1 MKRLL
6 LLLVVLAGAVAAAAF
21 TVPSNAANVNGQTI
35 SQSALNSDL
44 AAIAASP
51 EYQCAL
57 NAEIVVQSRGQ
68 AGLPPVNGVGAGTY
82 DSSFVTYWLSRMIDD
97 TLLQQLAARRGVVL
111 TQSQLSSARTE
122 ALQSLQTTLNEV
134 SGTQYQCQVTPSA
147 VLASVPSSF
156 SSELITSQ
164 AYNDLL
170 VARSAAGDTT
180 DASLRRYF
188 SAHASDFDTL
198 CVSGILVQSQSQ
210 ASQLRSQIEAGAS
223 FSQIA
228 SADSQDIDQR
238 GQGGKPRV
246 LLRHLELV
254 CVGNAGRGLAL
265 DRRRHR
271 ADRLL
276 GRWLRPDPAQRARP
290 GPVRERPVGSARR
303 RAGQQPATCRP
314 AAERHRR
321 QGPGRRQPHV
331 RQLARRDRRAG
342 VLPPPSPPT
351 SSVLSPQANQPTYAA
366 ASGGTSGTSG

>member
-68 AGLPPVNGVGAGTY
+68 AGLPPVNGVGSGTY
-82 DSSFVTYWLSRMIDD
+82 DSTFVTYWLSRMVDD
-97 TLLQQLAARRGVVL
+97 TLLQQLGARRGVVL

-134 SGTQYQCQVTPSA
+134 AGTQYQCQVTPSA

-156 SSELITSQ
+156 SSELIAAQ

-170 VARSAAGDTT
+170 VERSSAGDTT

-188 SAHASDFDTL
+188 SAHTSDFDTL

-228 SADSQDIDQR
+228 TANSQDAASAAK
-238 GQGGKPRV
+238 GGDLGCFSATSSSYASVKQDVGSLSIGGVTEPIATSGGGYV
-246 LLRHLELV
+246 LIQL
-254 CVGNAGRGLAL
+254 NAR
-265 DRRRHR
+265 
-271 ADRLL
+271 
-276 GRWLRPDPAQRARP
+276 DPAQYT
-290 GPVRERPVGSARR
+290 SARSAV
-303 RAGQQPATCRP
+303 RAAVRANNQQRAAQLLSATAGKAQVDVNP
-314 AAERHRR
+314 MYGSWHAATA
-321 QGPGRRQPHV
+321 
-331 RQLARRDRRAG
+331 ARG

-351 SSVLSPQANQPTYAA
+351 SSVLSPQANQPTYAT